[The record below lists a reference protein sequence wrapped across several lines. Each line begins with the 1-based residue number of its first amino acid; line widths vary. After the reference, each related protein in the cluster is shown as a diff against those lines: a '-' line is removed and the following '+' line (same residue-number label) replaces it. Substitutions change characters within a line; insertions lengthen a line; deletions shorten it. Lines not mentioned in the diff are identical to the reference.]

1 MASPETTPL
10 LSQPHG
16 QRGFTLLELL
26 VALAVFAIMAAAA
39 YSGLRSVLFTEAAVA
54 AEANRLAQVQ
64 MALHFLEQDIEQI
77 LPRGIRDEYGA
88 EQPALQSGG
97 LEGNLLVFTRAGWD
111 NPLGQP
117 RAGLQRLA
125 YRLEQGR
132 LLRLYWVTLDRSG
145 ASEPQET
152 TLLDDVREVRVRFLD
167 DQDTWQKEW
176 PAPDNTAP
184 GNTTSGNTA
193 PGNTAPGSQAKTA
206 DDNEQALPRAV
217 EVSITLNDWGEI
229 TRLFLLPRY

>member
-1 MASPETTPL
+1 MSSPETTPHL
-10 LSQPHG
+10 LQPHS
-16 QRGFTLLELL
+16 QHGFTLLELL

-39 YSGLRSVLFTEAAVA
+39 YSGLRSVLSTEAAVA

-64 MALHFLEQDIEQI
+64 MAWHFLEQDIEQI
-77 LPRGIRDEYGA
+77 LPRGIRDEYGT
-88 EQPALQSGG
+88 EQPALRSGG
-97 LEGNLLVFTRAGWD
+97 LEGNLLVFTRTGWD

-117 RAGLQRLA
+117 RASLQRLA

-152 TLLDDVREVRVRFLD
+152 TLLDEVRELRVRFLD

-176 PAPDNTAP
+176 PAPDNTTT
-184 GNTTSGNTA
+184 GNPA
-193 PGNTAPGSQAKTA
+193 ATA
-206 DDNEQALPRAV
+206 DDNGQALPRAV
-217 EVSITLNDWGEI
+217 EVSMTLNDWGEI
-229 TRLFLLPRY
+229 TRLFLLPGY